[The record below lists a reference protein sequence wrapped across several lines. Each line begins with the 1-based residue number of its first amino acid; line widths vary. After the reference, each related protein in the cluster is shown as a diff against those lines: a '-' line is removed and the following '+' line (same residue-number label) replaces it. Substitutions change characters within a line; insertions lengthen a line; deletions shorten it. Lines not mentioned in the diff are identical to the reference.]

1 MQKFSSFKVK
11 QAFFIWKRCQ
21 VLHLFLPV
29 RYDKT
34 FESAH
39 RLAFCTLSFFPR
51 QKCHKIRY
59 FWLQQ
64 SNGGNSGGTELFSDV
79 TADDK
84 LLSAQT
90 ELRNTLNRKMVW
102 EQVSKCVI
110 TEKKHLLLHLLPSVC
125 SLMPSLPIRV
135 SFNSFPKVLLRA
147 LPSGRCDPPL
157 PPPGEI

>member
-1 MQKFSSFKVK
+1 M
-11 QAFFIWKRCQ
+11 
-21 VLHLFLPV
+21 HLFLPV
-29 RYDKT
+29 RYDKM

-39 RLAFCTLSFFPR
+39 RLAFRARAVFFPR

-64 SNGGNSGGTELFSDV
+64 SNGGNSGGTELFSDM

-102 EQVSKCVI
+102 EQVSKCV
-110 TEKKHLLLHLLPSVC
+110 KKNTPLLHPLPSVC
-125 SLMPSLPIRV
+125 SLTTSLPIWV
-135 SFNSFPKVLLRA
+135 CSNSFPKVLLPA
-147 LPSGRCDPPL
+147 LLTGRCEPPL
-157 PPPGEI
+157 PPHPRERYETDALSGGRKERWVMGGGG